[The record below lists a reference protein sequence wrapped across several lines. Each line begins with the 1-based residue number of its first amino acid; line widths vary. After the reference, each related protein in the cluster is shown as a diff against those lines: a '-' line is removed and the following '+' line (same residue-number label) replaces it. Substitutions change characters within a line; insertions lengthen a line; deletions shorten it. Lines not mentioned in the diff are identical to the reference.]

1 MTKVIILLILFVG
14 IHPIYAQKSANSDV
28 SFNECEGA
36 VNIFENGDFHLE
48 FIGKKANEKV
58 LENYSSLSNFN
69 TENII
74 WVSYIAPEN
83 GDLTFRAT
91 SPEDYLQMIIFEEG
105 RNPIC
110 EQIQNGTAEI
120 QRLHLGKDNKTIGLD
135 YKVDSGIMYALKLKE
150 GQHIMIAFATESDTK
165 NDMMLQWQFVSSDV
179 MEEETK
185 VVDRRMDDFATTL
198 SFEVFDKETN
208 RPIISSLSIEGS
220 KDIDGL
226 YVGSEFYFNIE
237 RSKDLAIKVD
247 AEGYFFH
254 DSVYEVNAMED
265 IKIRIVLDRISSGKS
280 MTIQE
285 IEFVPG
291 SSEITQSSI
300 PNLRRLKDFL
310 ALNSDLN
317 VEIQGHV
324 FALGDNTFAA
334 QRVSEARAKRVMKYL
349 IENGI
354 DKDRLT
360 AVGFGNTKP
369 VYAEPKFFYEEQA
382 NRRVEVMVK

>member
-83 GDLTFRAT
+83 GDLIFRAT